1 MDAAEKAFQE
11 ALQYAAHDGERQNI
25 ERQLMTLYRRQGK
38 LEEILKEAEAKG
50 ALTFEMQMEQARNY
64 SSQGKLDEAVSAYKK
79 ALEMTTRDWERENAE
94 RQLMRLYRRQ
104 GTLEEVLKEAE
115 KNDTL
120 TFAMQA
126 ELARHYRNKGKSEK
140 AISAYKQALNM
151 TTQSYERR
159 NITIELL
166 QEYVQIGENDLAIE
180 LYESASQSDSSST
193 SITSQGSSGFIVML
207 SGDRERDSLIKAF
220 KNHRNLVELKTLF
233 EKKLE
238 ENANNPAALEMIAEI
253 YRNKNQHEKAAAA
266 YQALCQAQPSNV
278 RGFYYAAAA
287 FSKNG
292 QPELANDLLKQGET
306 ALSSSSKKGDM
317 WFLIALG
324 SICFES
330 EMYTPAIPFFK
341 DAVVLSGSRS
351 YGGGSNWGQ
360 EILYEMLGKSYR
372 ATAQYEE
379 AIKAYQRMAN
389 VSRSPN
395 RKKEAEK
402 AIKEIH
408 SEGNLY
414 ETRIPKQLK
423 KLEDNPDD
431 INTRLALA
439 ENYESS
445 DKVDEAIAQYE
456 KISELQPDNAQWHK
470 TLGKLYEKS
479 PQIDKTARLAKA
491 TAAYEK
497 AIELEPTSYQH
508 YSLLAQTFVKGDQLS
523 EAEAVYRRALD
534 ASLEEHEY
542 NSMLRGLWKLYAD
555 KDQKDRGI
563 AILEELKP
571 KMPKSAVLLELLGDA
586 YKEADDAEK
595 ADAAYAEWLAIR
607 QKEANR
613 EQRGWGYHRLAEQ
626 LLNKDL
632 MPELAL
638 ELAERALQM
647 GDSGYYASTLGHAYV
662 ANDRYEEALEQFKLS
677 MNNPDRFYFAS
688 GNMMK
693 DSWSRVAQAGKN
705 AKDEDRYV
713 EMVNK
718 LKDATP
724 DNPTAELH
732 ANVTLA
738 RFYRERDLL
747 EKADAYMSKTAFID
761 EKAWW
766 IIGPFDNAAG
776 IGYNEVYVPENATQI
791 DTAIQYNGI
800 DGQVNW
806 EKQADD
812 TFDGFVDLQNIFAKN
827 VNWNTTYAWTTVNS
841 PDERKVDLRFGSGTQ
856 AKIWLNGEEVFTHSN
871 SHSLAMDQDSIPVT
885 LKQGEN
891 SILVKVCSE
900 GAYFLG
906 FYLRITDIDG
916 KPFDDLK
923 IIDIAK

>member
-1 MDAAEKAFQE
+1 
-11 ALQYAAHDGERQNI
+11 
-25 ERQLMTLYRRQGK
+25 
-38 LEEILKEAEAKG
+38 
-50 ALTFEMQMEQARNY
+50 
-64 SSQGKLDEAVSAYKK
+64 
-79 ALEMTTRDWERENAE
+79 
-94 RQLMRLYRRQ
+94 
-104 GTLEEVLKEAE
+104 
-115 KNDTL
+115 
-120 TFAMQA
+120 
-126 ELARHYRNKGKSEK
+126 
-140 AISAYKQALNM
+140 
-151 TTQSYERR
+151 
-159 NITIELL
+159 
-166 QEYVQIGENDLAIE
+166 
-180 LYESASQSDSSST
+180 
-193 SITSQGSSGFIVML
+193 
-207 SGDRERDSLIKAF
+207 
-220 KNHRNLVELKTLF
+220 
-233 EKKLE
+233 
-238 ENANNPAALEMIAEI
+238 
-253 YRNKNQHEKAAAA
+253 
-266 YQALCQAQPSNV
+266 
-278 RGFYYAAAA
+278 
-287 FSKNG
+287 
-292 QPELANDLLKQGET
+292 
-306 ALSSSSKKGDM
+306 M
-317 WFLIALG
+317 WFLTALA
-324 SICFES
+324 SICIDGGIYDAATKFGED
-330 EMYTPAIPFFK
+330 AI
-341 DAVVLSGSRS
+341 AVSGRH
-351 YGGGSNWGQ
+351 GGYMSST
-360 EILYEMLGKSYR
+360 EYLYEILGKSYLG
-372 ATAQYEE
+372 TKQYE
-379 AIKAYQRMAN
+379 KSVTAYRQMAN
-389 VSRSPN
+389 AARYDEV
-395 RKKEAEK
+395 RKKAET
-402 AIKEIH
+402 AIRLAYKK
-408 SEGNLY
+408 GNLY
-414 ETRIPKQLK
+414 EKQIPEQLQK
-423 KLEDNPDD
+423 IEENPNDPD
-431 INTRLALA
+431 AHFALA
-439 ENYESS
+439 ETYEFSGS
-445 DKVDEAIAQYE
+445 IDEAIMQYE
-456 KISELQPDNAQWHK
+456 KLSELQPENIEWYKKIGELSQ
-470 TLGKLYEKS
+470 KS
-479 PQIDKTARLAKA
+479 RQIDEAARLAKA
-491 TAAYEK
+491 ITAYEK